1 MIGIE
6 NKAAASID
14 KASDVQSETVCAC
27 VCVCERVMCVSAPQL
42 SDLNIKLLPQATK
55 QEVAVLG
62 AHPVAA
68 DELVVRRP
76 SNRRA
81 QPDLPRGCLGVCVCG
96 DKPDPLLNTIH
107 TMCPCPLR

>member
-1 MIGIE
+1 MIGLE
-6 NKAAASID
+6 NKAAPSID
-14 KASDVQSETVCAC
+14 EASDGESETVCVCAC
-27 VCVCERVMCVSAPQL
+27 VRECVSAPQL
-42 SDLNIKLLPQATK
+42 SDLNIKLLPQAMK
-55 QEVAVLG
+55 QEMAVLG

-96 DKPDPLLNTIH
+96 GKT
-107 TMCPCPLR
+107 